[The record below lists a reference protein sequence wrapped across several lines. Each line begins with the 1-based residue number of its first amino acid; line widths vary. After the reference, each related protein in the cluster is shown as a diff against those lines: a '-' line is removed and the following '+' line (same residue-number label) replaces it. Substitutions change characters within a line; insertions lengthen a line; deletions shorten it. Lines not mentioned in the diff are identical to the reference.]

1 MNTVALTG
9 RLTADIELKTTPSG
23 VSVCTF
29 SIAVKRPRVKD
40 TTDFINC
47 VAWRNTAEFMS
58 QYFHKGDKVE
68 ITGMLTS
75 RSFTDQS
82 GNKRTAFEVVVD
94 TAEFA
99 ESKVNAKNATTTPP
113 MPESDFAEV
122 ANDEDL
128 PF

>member
-9 RLTADIELKTTPSG
+9 RLTADIELKKTPSG
-23 VSVCTF
+23 VSVCAF
-29 SIAVKRPRVKD
+29 SIAVRRPRVKD

-47 VAWRNTAEFMS
+47 VAWRNSAEFMS

-68 ITGMLTS
+68 ITGVLTS
-75 RSFTDQS
+75 RSYTDQS

-99 ESKVNAKNATTTPP
+99 ESKGNAKNATATP

-122 ANDEDL
+122 SNDEDL